1 MATKWPTT
9 VIDVAGDE
17 HVTPVTTLD
26 DLVGFSIKHVAT
38 GTAWKDMPIRLVD
51 FSESFT
57 PTWKKEAVY
66 GRMDPVVSFQGT
78 QRSITFSFTLDPA
91 YGVGAVSKKLL
102 KSGPKQ
108 GAMIQTF
115 IGDLAKMMYPLYES
129 TAFGSNLMASP
140 LVRINLANFT
150 YNRVNPDGLL
160 CIIDTID
167 FGKFY
172 NTEKVNQ
179 VVTNTSTP
187 GARFLAPNKQT
198 VTMTATILHEEG
210 KVGFAYVPG
219 ADGVVTMAFGQ
230 GAKYPH
236 GGKKGIARGTGVT
249 KPSRQTLDLRSFS
262 DDEISTIEAVYD
274 DILMNPKLH
283 SGGSQWS
290 SLPST
295 GRIDWDK

>member
-1 MATKWPTT
+1 MATKWSTK

-66 GRMDPVVSFQGT
+66 GRMDPVASFQGT
-78 QRSITFSFTLDPA
+78 QRSITFSFTVDPA
-91 YGVGAVSKKLL
+91 YGSAAKDRKLL

-108 GAMIQTF
+108 GGMIQAF

-150 YNRVNPDGLL
+150 HNHVNPDGLL

-198 VTMTATILHEEG
+198 VTLTATILHEEG

-219 ADGVVTMAFGQ
+219 AAGDVTMAFGQ

-236 GGKKGIARGTGVT
+236 GQKKGIARGRGINN
-249 KPSRQTLDLRSFS
+249 PSSQLLDMRTLS
-262 DDEISTIEAVYD
+262 DDERETLEATYEDMLVGSGAQSSTTTT
-274 DILMNPKLH
+274 P
-283 SGGSQWS
+283 
-290 SLPST
+290 
-295 GRIDWDK
+295 RINWDK